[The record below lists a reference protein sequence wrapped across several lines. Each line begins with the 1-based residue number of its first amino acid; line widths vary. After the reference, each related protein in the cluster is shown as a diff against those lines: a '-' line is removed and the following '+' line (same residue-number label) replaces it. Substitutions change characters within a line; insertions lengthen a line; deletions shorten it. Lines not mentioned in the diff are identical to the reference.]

1 MGLIETI
8 AESTT
13 PPVAGIL
20 FFFEM
25 SNRVFS
31 LFFFF
36 FLSIQKPKQTLI
48 HREEKKR
55 GNRYRTD
62 KYSMSL
68 PSIKHLTM
76 NVTLEFI
83 RAYFY

>member
-25 SNRVFS
+25 SNRVLS

-36 FLSIQKPKQTLI
+36 FLSIQKPKKTLI
-48 HREEKKR
+48 HREKKR

-62 KYSMSL
+62 KYFMSL
-68 PSIKHLTM
+68 PSIKHFTM

-83 RAYFY
+83 HAYFY